1 MNTSIK
7 TIICAVSLIGL
18 TSITSFAEGKPNQD
32 WAENAALGYEKKA
45 AAANASGN
53 AEAAKIYRR
62 MAALKRDAGAASKQ
76 GKDFSWKEYEGL
88 QEQLNKSKNNG
99 KKHDKKHGKKHGKK
113 PQGGVSDAA
122 TGYDKKAAEA
132 AASGNQSDAMIY
144 RRIANIKRMAAK
156 GELKNWDEYHK
167 LSAQLS
173 NHKKHANKHA
183 KGGDASKNKGKKGQ
197 AKPQDNFLKVAYEY
211 QVEATKAMVAGNE
224 HNAKIYN
231 QLSNINKEA
240 AASVAEGKGYDWTQ
254 YFALQKQLK

>member
-1 MNTSIK
+1 MNNSIK
-7 TIICAVSLIGL
+7 IIICAVSLIGL
-18 TSITSFAEGKPNQD
+18 TSTTSFAEGKPNQD

-53 AEAAKIYRR
+53 TEAAKIYRR

-76 GKDFSWKEYEGL
+76 GKDFSWKEYEEL
-88 QEQLNKSKNNG
+88 QEQLKKSKN
-99 KKHDKKHGKKHGKK
+99 HGKKHNKKHSKKYGKK

-144 RRIANIKRMAAK
+144 RKIANIKRMAAK
-156 GELKNWDEYHK
+156 GKLKNWDEYHM
-167 LSAQLS
+167 LTAQLS
-173 NHKKHANKHA
+173 QHKKHANKHA
-183 KGGDASKNKGKKGQ
+183 KVGDTSKKKGKKG
-197 AKPQDNFLKVAYEY
+197 KSKLQDDFLKVAYEY
-211 QVEATKAMVAGNE
+211 QVKATKAMVAGNE
-224 HNAKIYN
+224 HNAEIYK

-240 AASVAEGKGYDWTQ
+240 AALAAEGKGYDWTE